1 MNKDQGQILL
11 DTNLLVYLY
20 IKDFPRKKIV
30 KRLIDQSSKKGT
42 DLFLTEQSLLG
53 FYSVITDH
61 RRVKKP
67 VSFGVAQKEIAKYYQ
82 NSIFKIIGPVA
93 STFAIF
99 QRIIANKKIKGAKI
113 FDFYLAATTL
123 SNGVE
128 TIYTENDKDFKN
140 IKGLRAVNPFD

>member
-1 MNKDQGQILL
+1 MSKGQKQILL

-30 KRLIDQSSKKGT
+30 KRLIDQWCKKGI
-42 DLFLTEQSLLG
+42 DLFLTEQSLLE

-67 VSFGVAQKEIAKYYQ
+67 VTFGVAQKEIAKYYQ
-82 NSIFKIIGPVA
+82 NSIFKIICPTA

-99 QRIIANKKIKGAKI
+99 LRIITHRKIKGAKI
-113 FDFYLAATTL
+113 FDFYLAATAL

-128 TIYTENDKDFKN
+128 TIYTENDRNFKK
-140 IKGLRAVNPFD
+140 IKGLRVVNPFI